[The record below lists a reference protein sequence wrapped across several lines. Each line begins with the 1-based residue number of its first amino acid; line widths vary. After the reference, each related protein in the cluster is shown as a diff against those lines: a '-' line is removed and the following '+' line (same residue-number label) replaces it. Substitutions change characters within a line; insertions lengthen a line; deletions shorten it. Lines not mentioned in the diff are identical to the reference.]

1 MSHSPSWQSTVIAV
15 AFVALV
21 GCIFLVVYSRDG
33 IDAAMQA
40 WGAVGTVV
48 GVLTGA
54 VPTYFFGRA
63 ANESLREQ
71 TQTLRDQTRDF
82 QQSADV
88 FRERAST
95 AERKIE
101 AIYDTDP
108 DIVKQARAKYPHL
121 FETRE
126 DSTHDDA
133 SGR

>member
-1 MSHSPSWQSTVIAV
+1 MSSSPSWQSTVIAV
-15 AFVALV
+15 ALIALV
-21 GCIFLVVYSRDG
+21 GSIFLVVYSKDG

-71 TQTLRDQTRDF
+71 TETLREQTKDF
-82 QQSADV
+82 QDTADT
-88 FRERAST
+88 FRERASS
-95 AERKIE
+95 AEKKIE

-108 DIVKQARAKYPHL
+108 DIVKQARAKYPQL
-121 FETRE
+121 FETPEERP
-126 DSTHDDA
+126 DDEPP
-133 SGR
+133 G